1 MGERKRNKL
10 LESRARLKESRAHKR
25 SERAKRRAQKAA
37 ERKKPEYPRI
47 SLKSILYCMNIY
59 AKAVGPKRYFFW
71 FYRIVSSAIPAWTA
85 VLAGN
90 VVTEITRVINTGDF
104 TPFIVAVI
112 FLISVQ
118 LINAILSAV
127 YHLLSISVNQ
137 EVFIYVSEM
146 VATKYIQIP
155 LALRESREFADKFER
170 VRDFGGS
177 IDFVAF
183 SAITVISSVVSL
195 VSVVVATLTA
205 SPLITIAVVIA
216 AIPSSILSLRLAA
229 RERRNWREFT
239 KDRRIAWQ
247 IERKIT
253 NSDSALE
260 IELNGLSKTLVE
272 QMIKARR
279 RSQEQ
284 DIADNKAFFWPGF
297 GGSVLQDAVSY
308 VVLIFVA
315 IQIILGK
322 LEIGQ
327 FLTIRTLLI
336 QLNDSISNLFS
347 SITNINS
354 SLVNATDFME
364 FMETP
369 AQHSG
374 DIIIDHIPTI
384 EFQNVSFTYP
394 RSEVRAIKDVSFVLN
409 PGDSLAIVGENG
421 AGKTTLIKLMIGAYQ
436 PTKGTILIDG
446 QPLERINRESYL
458 AQIGAL
464 FQDFSRYEFATLGEN
479 VWFGDVERPYSRRD
493 IEAALK
499 DAGLENLVGDY
510 KEGLNTILSKDI
522 DSKNAVNLSG
532 GQWQRLGI
540 ARAFFRSPNVL
551 ILDEP
556 TASVDAVSEYEIFK
570 NIIKKQEN
578 KTTVIISHRFSTV
591 RKAEKIIVLDHGK
604 IVESGTH
611 DELIAENGI
620 YKEMF
625 ELQAE
630 GYN

>member
-1 MGERKRNKL
+1 MGERKGNKL
-10 LESRARLKESRAHKR
+10 LESRTRLKESRARKR
-25 SERAKRRAQKAA
+25 SERAKRRAQKEA
-37 ERKKPEYPRI
+37 ERKRPEYPRI

-71 FYRIVSSAIPAWTA
+71 FYRVVSSAIPAWTA

-90 VVTEITRVINTGDF
+90 VVTEITRVIETGDF

-118 LINAILSAV
+118 LVNVILSAV

-155 LALRESREFADKFER
+155 LAQRESREFADKFER

-177 IDFVAF
+177 IDFVAS
-183 SAITVISSVVSL
+183 SAITVISSVVGL
-195 VSVVVATLTA
+195 MSVVIATLTA
-205 SPLITIAVVIA
+205 SPLITIAVVLA

-284 DIADNKAFFWPGF
+284 DIADNKAFFWPRF

-384 EFQNVSFTYP
+384 EFQNVGFTYP
-394 RSEVRAIKDVSFVLN
+394 RSDVRAVKDVSFTLN

-499 DAGLENLVGDY
+499 DAGLESLVNEY

-591 RKAEKIIVLDHGK
+591 RKAERIIVLDHGK

-611 DELIAENGI
+611 DELIAKNGI

>member
-1 MGERKRNKL
+1 MGERKGNKL
-10 LESRARLKESRAHKR
+10 LESRTRLKESRARKR
-25 SERAKRRAQKAA
+25 SERAKRRAQKEA
-37 ERKKPEYPRI
+37 ERKRPEYPRI

-71 FYRIVSSAIPAWTA
+71 FYRVVSSAIPAWTA

-90 VVTEITRVINTGDF
+90 VVTEITRVIETGDF

-118 LINAILSAV
+118 LVNVILSAV

-155 LALRESREFADKFER
+155 LAQRESREFADKFER

-177 IDFVAF
+177 IDFVAS
-183 SAITVISSVVSL
+183 SAITVISSVVGL
-195 VSVVVATLTA
+195 MSVVIATLTA
-205 SPLITIAVVIA
+205 SPLITIAVVLA

-284 DIADNKAFFWPGF
+284 DIADNKAFFWPRF

-374 DIIIDHIPTI
+374 DIIINHIPTI
-384 EFQNVSFTYP
+384 EFQNVGFTYP
-394 RSEVRAIKDVSFVLN
+394 RSDVRAVKDVSFTLN

-499 DAGLENLVGDY
+499 DAGLESLVSEY

-591 RKAEKIIVLDHGK
+591 RKAERIIVLDHGK

-611 DELIAENGI
+611 DELIAKNGI

>member
-1 MGERKRNKL
+1 MGERKGNKL
-10 LESRARLKESRAHKR
+10 LESRTRLKESRARKR
-25 SERAKRRAQKAA
+25 SERAKRRAQKEA
-37 ERKKPEYPRI
+37 ERKRPEYPRI

-71 FYRIVSSAIPAWTA
+71 FYRVVSSAIPAWTA

-90 VVTEITRVINTGDF
+90 VVTEITRVIETGDF

-118 LINAILSAV
+118 LVNVILSAV

-155 LALRESREFADKFER
+155 LAQRESREFADKFER
-170 VRDFGGS
+170 VRDFGNS
-177 IDFVAF
+177 IDFVAS
-183 SAITVISSVVSL
+183 SAITVISSVVGL
-195 VSVVVATLTA
+195 MSVVIATLTA
-205 SPLITIAVVIA
+205 SPLITIAVVLA

-284 DIADNKAFFWPGF
+284 DIADNKAFFWPRF

-394 RSEVRAIKDVSFVLN
+394 RSDVRAVKDVSFTLN

-499 DAGLENLVGDY
+499 DAGLESLVSEY

-591 RKAEKIIVLDHGK
+591 RKAERIIVLDHGK

-611 DELIAENGI
+611 DELIAKNGI

>member
-1 MGERKRNKL
+1 M
-10 LESRARLKESRAHKR
+10 RA
-25 SERAKRRAQKAA
+25 
-37 ERKKPEYPRI
+37 
-47 SLKSILYCMNIY
+47 
-59 AKAVGPKRYFFW
+59 V
-71 FYRIVSSAIPAWTA
+71 
-85 VLAGN
+85 
-90 VVTEITRVINTGDF
+90 
-104 TPFIVAVI
+104 
-112 FLISVQ
+112 
-118 LINAILSAV
+118 
-127 YHLLSISVNQ
+127 
-137 EVFIYVSEM
+137 
-146 VATKYIQIP
+146 
-155 LALRESREFADKFER
+155 
-170 VRDFGGS
+170 
-177 IDFVAF
+177 
-183 SAITVISSVVSL
+183 
-195 VSVVVATLTA
+195 
-205 SPLITIAVVIA
+205 
-216 AIPSSILSLRLAA
+216 
-229 RERRNWREFT
+229 
-239 KDRRIAWQ
+239 
-247 IERKIT
+247 
-253 NSDSALE
+253 
-260 IELNGLSKTLVE
+260 
-272 QMIKARR
+272 
-279 RSQEQ
+279 
-284 DIADNKAFFWPGF
+284 
-297 GGSVLQDAVSY
+297 
-308 VVLIFVA
+308 
-315 IQIILGK
+315 
-322 LEIGQ
+322 
-327 FLTIRTLLI
+327 
-336 QLNDSISNLFS
+336 
-347 SITNINS
+347 
-354 SLVNATDFME
+354 
-364 FMETP
+364 
-369 AQHSG
+369 
-374 DIIIDHIPTI
+374 
-384 EFQNVSFTYP
+384 
-394 RSEVRAIKDVSFVLN
+394 KDVSFTLN

-499 DAGLENLVGDY
+499 DAGLESLVNEY

-591 RKAEKIIVLDHGK
+591 RKAERIIVLDHGK

-611 DELIAENGI
+611 DELIAKNGI